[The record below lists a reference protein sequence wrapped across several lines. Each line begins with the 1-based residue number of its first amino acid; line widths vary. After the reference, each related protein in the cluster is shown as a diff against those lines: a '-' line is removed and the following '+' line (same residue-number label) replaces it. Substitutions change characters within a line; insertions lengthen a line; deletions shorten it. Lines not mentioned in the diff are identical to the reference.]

1 MNRAGSWSFA
11 CVLSLVFAWGCASD
25 SHAPL
30 APTPD
35 LPPPPPP
42 AETAPPTPAAVAPE
56 VTPAPKLA
64 VSVFTSSP
72 EGFLATSTLV
82 AGAKDAILIDAQ
94 FTLPDAK
101 KLVDMLKA
109 SGKNLTLVY
118 VTHQHPDHY
127 FGFEVIKEA
136 FPNAKLV
143 ALPATV
149 AGIQKTAAEKVKQWK
164 PLYKDAITKKPIVP
178 EPLAGDSLEVE
189 GEKIEVVGGVQGDE
203 AGNSYLYVPSLHT
216 AILGDIAYDG
226 VFPWTAETT
235 PAERV
240 AWIAALDAVAAR
252 NPTVVIAGHQKPD
265 DQLDTSAIQFTK
277 DYLRAYD
284 EALAASKSPAELQ
297 AKMKAKY
304 PNAALDVIL
313 KLGAEASFK
322 AQAKAGKTKEPAKTM
337 PPAAKEAA
345 KPTTPAAATPAA
357 KEPVKPSAAPAPVA
371 KEPAKKP

>member
-1 MNRAGSWSFA
+1 MRRMKRFGTW
-11 CVLSLVFAWGCASD
+11 LSAAVVSLLIAPGCASD
-25 SHAPL
+25 SHPPL

-42 AETAPPTPAAVAPE
+42 AETVAPVPATAAPE
-56 VTPAPKLA
+56 VTPVPKLA
-64 VSVFTSSP
+64 VSVYTASP
-72 EGFLATSTLV
+72 EGFLATSTLI
-82 AGAKDAILIDAQ
+82 AGAKDAVLIDAQ

-101 KLVDMLKA
+101 KLVEMLKA

-149 AGIQKTAAEKVKQWK
+149 AAIQKTAAEKVKQWK
-164 PLYKDAITKKPIVP
+164 PLYKDALTKKPVVP
-178 EPLAGDSLEVE
+178 EPLAGNSLELE
-189 GEKIEVVGGVQGDE
+189 GQVIELVGGVQGDE
-203 AGNSYLYVPSLHT
+203 AGNSYVYIPLLHT

-235 PAERV
+235 PAERG
-240 AWIAALDAVAAR
+240 AWIASLDAVAAR

-265 DQLDTSAIQFTK
+265 DKLDTSAIQFTK

-284 EALAASKSPAELQ
+284 EALSASKSALELQ
-297 AKMKAKY
+297 TKMKAKY
-304 PNAALDVIL
+304 PDAALDVIL

-322 AQAKAGKTKEPAKTM
+322 ARAKAGAMKTPAKS
-337 PPAAKEAA
+337 P
-345 KPTTPAAATPAA
+345 
-357 KEPVKPSAAPAPVA
+357 
-371 KEPAKKP
+371 

>member
-1 MNRAGSWSFA
+1 MSRMNRPGTWF
-11 CVLSLVFAWGCASD
+11 FAWAVALGLASACASD
-25 SHAPL
+25 SHPPL

-42 AETAPPTPAAVAPE
+42 AETAPPVPVAVAPE
-56 VTPAPKLA
+56 VTPVPKLA
-64 VSVFTSSP
+64 LSVYTSSP
-72 EGFLATSTLV
+72 EGLLTTSTLV

-101 KLVDMLKA
+101 KLVEMLKA

-136 FPNAKLV
+136 FPKVKLV

-149 AGIQKTAAEKVKQWK
+149 AGIQKTAAEKLKQWK

-178 EPLAGDSLEVE
+178 EPLDGNSLELE
-189 GEKIEVVGGVQGDE
+189 GEAIEVVGGVQGDE
-203 AGNSYLYVPSLHT
+203 AGNSYVYIPSLHT
-216 AILGDIAYDG
+216 AIVGDIAYDG

-235 PAERV
+235 PAERS
-240 AWIAALDAVAAR
+240 AWIAALDAIAAR
-252 NPTVVIAGHQKPD
+252 NPTAVIAGHQKPD
-265 DQLDTSAIQFTK
+265 DKLDTSAIQFTK

-284 EALAASKSPAELQ
+284 EAISATKSAAELQ

-304 PNAALDVIL
+304 PDAALDVIL
-313 KLGAEASFK
+313 KLGAEAAF
-322 AQAKAGKTKEPAKTM
+322 QPPAKPDTKTK
-337 PPAAKEAA
+337 PAAKQ
-345 KPTTPAAATPAA
+345 P
-357 KEPVKPSAAPAPVA
+357 
-371 KEPAKKP
+371 

>member
-1 MNRAGSWSFA
+1 
-11 CVLSLVFAWGCASD
+11 VVSLLIAPGCASD
-25 SHAPL
+25 RHPPL

-42 AETAPPTPAAVAPE
+42 AETAAPMPAAAAPD
-56 VTPAPKLA
+56 VTPVPKLA
-64 VSVFTSSP
+64 VSVYTSSP
-72 EGFLATSTLV
+72 EGFLATSTLI
-82 AGAKDAILIDAQ
+82 AGAKDAILVDAQ

-101 KLVDMLKA
+101 KLVEMLKA
-109 SGKNLTLVY
+109 SGRNLTLVY

-149 AGIQKTAAEKVKQWK
+149 AGIQKTAAEKLKQWK
-164 PLYKDAITKKPIVP
+164 PLYKDAITKKPVVP
-178 EPLAGDSLEVE
+178 EPLAGNSLELE
-189 GEKIEVVGGVQGDE
+189 GQTIEVVGGVQGDE
-203 AGNSYLYVPSLHT
+203 AGNSYVYIPALHT

-235 PAERV
+235 PAERT

-265 DQLDTSAIQFTK
+265 DKLDTSAIQFTK

-297 AKMKAKY
+297 TKMKAKY
-304 PNAALDVIL
+304 PDAALDVIL

-322 AQAKAGKTKEPAKTM
+322 APVKTAKPKTPAKQ
-337 PPAAKEAA
+337 P
-345 KPTTPAAATPAA
+345 
-357 KEPVKPSAAPAPVA
+357 
-371 KEPAKKP
+371 

>member
-1 MNRAGSWSFA
+1 MNRSAAWLSAGALS
-11 CVLSLVFAWGCASD
+11 LSLVAGCASD
-25 SHAPL
+25 SHPPL

-42 AETAPPTPAAVAPE
+42 AEPAPPPSAAAAAPE

-82 AGAKDAILIDAQ
+82 AGEKDAILIDAQ

-101 KLVDMLKA
+101 KLVEMLKA

-149 AGIQKTAAEKVKQWK
+149 AGIQKTAVEKVKQWK
-164 PLYKDAITKKPIVP
+164 PLYKDAITKKAIVP
-178 EPLAGDSLEVE
+178 EPLAGAAIELE
-189 GEKIEVVGGVQGDE
+189 GEKLEIVGGLQGDE
-203 AGNSYLYVPSLHT
+203 AGNSYVYVPALHT
-216 AILGDIAYDG
+216 VIVGDLAYDG

-235 PAERV
+235 PAERT
-240 AWIAALDAVAAR
+240 AWLASLDKIAAL

-265 DQLDTSAIQFTK
+265 DKLDTSSLQFTK
-277 DYLRAYD
+277 DYLKAYD
-284 EALAASKSPAELQ
+284 EALLASKSPAELQ

-304 PNAALDVIL
+304 PDAALDVIL
-313 KLGAEASFK
+313 KLGSEASFK
-322 AQAKAGKTKEPAKTM
+322 KPAKSEKKAEPTPAKT
-337 PPAAKEAA
+337 
-345 KPTTPAAATPAA
+345 
-357 KEPVKPSAAPAPVA
+357 PVKAAEKPAEKPPVKA
-371 KEPAKKP
+371 AEKK